1 MSVIGYREKINLLNN
16 KDDLFIKLQ
25 KINNYS
31 ESHAENVKY
40 EILNISGDE
49 FYLVSDDR
57 DNLLETTALNTH
69 RITKFD
75 EDFKNDVEEALEYL
89 KQNFEEFYIV
99 IKENVKYIV
108 NLTLKEDSRDI
119 DSTITSCSL
128 PSLPY
133 VIFIS
138 YKAGY
143 HIPPSNV
150 ISTKNKVLLAENIYH
165 EAIHQIVNMSI
176 LKKNVLPKNYS
187 SATSPKIDIPWRKQ
201 QKEERNK
208 AWELDRV
215 LHATSV
221 YANLLQFRK
230 KMLNEIVNND
240 FKEFYKEA
248 CNSGEKSFNH
258 LLNSLYEK
266 IDYFDV
272 DGKDII
278 ENIKTYYS

>member
-1 MSVIGYREKINLLNN
+1 MSVIGYREKIKLLNN
-16 KDDLFIKLQ
+16 KDDLFVKLQ

-31 ESHAENVKY
+31 ESQAENVKY
-40 EILNISGDE
+40 EVLNISGDE
-49 FYLVSDDR
+49 FYLVSEDR
-57 DNLLETTALNTH
+57 DNLLETTALHTH
-69 RITKFD
+69 RIAKFD
-75 EDFKNDVEEALEYL
+75 KDFKNDVEEALEYL

-230 KMLNEIVNND
+230 KMLNEIVDAD

-248 CNSGEKSFNH
+248 CNSGEESFNN

-266 IDYFDV
+266 LDYFDV

>member
-1 MSVIGYREKINLLNN
+1 M
-16 KDDLFIKLQ
+16 
-25 KINNYS
+25 
-31 ESHAENVKY
+31 
-40 EILNISGDE
+40 
-49 FYLVSDDR
+49 
-57 DNLLETTALNTH
+57 
-69 RITKFD
+69 
-75 EDFKNDVEEALEYL
+75 
-89 KQNFEEFYIV
+89 
-99 IKENVKYIV
+99 
-108 NLTLKEDSRDI
+108 KEDSRNI

-128 PSLPY
+128 PSLPH

-143 HIPPSNV
+143 HISPSNV
-150 ISTKNKVLLAENIYH
+150 FSTKNKVLLAENIYH

-176 LKKNVLPKNYS
+176 LKKNVFPKNYS

-208 AWELDRV
+208 AWELDGV

-230 KMLNEIVNND
+230 KMLNEIDNND

-272 DGKDII
+272 DGINII
-278 ENIKTYYS
+278 ENIKTYYG

>member
-1 MSVIGYREKINLLNN
+1 MSVIGYREKIKLLNN

-31 ESHAENVKY
+31 ESQAENVKY

-49 FYLVSDDR
+49 FYLVSDDG

-69 RITKFD
+69 RIAKFD
-75 EDFKNDVEEALEYL
+75 KDFKNDVEEALEYL

-230 KMLNEIVNND
+230 KMLNEIVDND

-248 CNSGEKSFNH
+248 CNSGEESFNH

-272 DGKDII
+272 GGKDII